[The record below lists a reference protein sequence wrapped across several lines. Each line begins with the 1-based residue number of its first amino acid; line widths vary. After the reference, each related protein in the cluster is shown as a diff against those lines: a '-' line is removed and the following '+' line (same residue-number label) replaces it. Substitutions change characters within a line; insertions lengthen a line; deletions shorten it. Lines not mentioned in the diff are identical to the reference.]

1 MTPCR
6 ISDMP
11 KPRVNIRL
19 SHEMHRTLEQMVL
32 APGVTKSAIIED
44 ALRAYLDPTKT
55 GGREQA
61 LMQRL
66 DQFDVRQNA
75 IERDVAL
82 SLETLGQFV
91 LYWLTR
97 SDPLPEGERD
107 AAHALGQRRFEYFI
121 EQVARKIGADEGLS
135 ARAFPKPEQEP
146 FSDL

>member
-1 MTPCR
+1 MTGTKFL
-6 ISDMP
+6 IGTIAL
-11 KPRVNIRL
+11 VFTIIVL
-19 SHEMHRTLEQMVL
+19 TVWGATQWIAHELGYH
-32 APGVTKSAIIED
+32 
-44 ALRAYLDPTKT
+44 DPTKT
-55 GGREQA
+55 GGREKA

-66 DQFDVRQNA
+66 DQFDLRQNA

-121 EQVARKIGADEGLS
+121 EQVARKIGADESLS

>member
-1 MTPCR
+1 
-6 ISDMP
+6 MP

-44 ALRAYLDPTKT
+44 ALRAYLDPMKT

-61 LMQRL
+61 LMKRL
-66 DQFDVRQNA
+66 DEFDLRQNA

-91 LYWLTR
+91 FYWLTR
-97 SDPLPEGERD
+97 AEPLPEGDRD
-107 AAHALGQRRFEYFI
+107 AAHALGQRRFDYFI
-121 EQVARKIGADEGLS
+121 DQVARKIGS
-135 ARAFPKPEQEP
+135 PEAVSTKV
-146 FSDL
+146 FSGDMRD